1 MVVNIDSQY
10 LFLLIDQP
18 FDYLKKGEN
27 SLNET
32 LLKKINEA
40 GRIHMV
46 PAKLRGQ
53 FVLRLAVCSRYTESR
68 DIVFAWQELSS
79 HADNLLGQPQLL

>member
-1 MVVNIDSQY
+1 MHS
-10 LFLLIDQP
+10 
-18 FDYLKKGEN
+18 KGEN

-32 LLKKINEA
+32 LLKRINDA

-68 DIVFAWQELSS
+68 DILFAWQELRS
-79 HADNLLGQPQLL
+79 HADALTGQQQLLKN

>member
-1 MVVNIDSQY
+1 M
-10 LFLLIDQP
+10 
-18 FDYLKKGEN
+18 
-27 SLNET
+27 NET
-32 LLKKINEA
+32 LLKKINDA
-40 GRIHMV
+40 GRVHMV

-79 HADNLLGQPQLL
+79 QADALLGQPNLIL

>member
-1 MVVNIDSQY
+1 
-10 LFLLIDQP
+10 
-18 FDYLKKGEN
+18 
-27 SLNET
+27 
-32 LLKKINEA
+32 
-40 GRIHMV
+40 MV

-79 HADNLLGQPQLL
+79 HADALMGQQNLL